1 MTATL
6 DTAADTTG
14 AAPVTAAPSTAA
26 PTTGTVPAGT
36 AIEAS
41 TRESRAAARAAQS
54 EAERGQY
61 VHGFVWALVG
71 LVISLGLF
79 GLVSLRDG
87 EANQPARTSVSTTP

>member
-6 DTAADTTG
+6 DTAADTLD
-14 AAPVTAAPSTAA
+14 AVTVIST
-26 PTTGTVPAGT
+26 PTTDAVPA
-36 AIEAS
+36 AAS

-71 LVISLGLF
+71 LVISMGLF

-87 EANQPARTSVSTTP
+87 AANQPARTSVSTTP

>member
-6 DTAADTTG
+6 DTAADLTDV
-14 AAPVTAAPSTAA
+14 VTAAPSTASPA
-26 PTTGTVPAGT
+26 PA
-36 AIEAS
+36 AS
-41 TRESRAAARAAQS
+41 TRETRAAARAEQS

-71 LVISLGLF
+71 LIVSLGLF

-87 EANQPARTSVSTTP
+87 ASNQPVTTSVSSTVSP